1 MPMAASSAMMA
12 EMVAA
17 EVSPGTAI
25 MSRPTEHTQVMAS
38 SLSRVRAPDW
48 AAADG
53 EDKDN
58 LGLMYGEIL
67 APLVQVVQD
76 QQREIEELKAR
87 LSEMEASACGKS
99 E

>member
-1 MPMAASSAMMA
+1 
-12 EMVAA
+12 
-17 EVSPGTAI
+17 
-25 MSRPTEHTQVMAS
+25 
-38 SLSRVRAPDW
+38 
-48 AAADG
+48 
-53 EDKDN
+53 
-58 LGLMYGEIL
+58 MYGEIL